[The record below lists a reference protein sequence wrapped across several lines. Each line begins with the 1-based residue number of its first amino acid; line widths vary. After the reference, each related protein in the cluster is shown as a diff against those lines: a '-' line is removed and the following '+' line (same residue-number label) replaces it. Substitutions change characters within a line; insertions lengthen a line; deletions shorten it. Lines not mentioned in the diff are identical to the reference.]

1 MAFVVSGLTDYT
13 KEVKTDLLV
22 KSMFSGKTASLLQG
36 AGQVIPGIKSAEILP
51 ILSSD
56 VYFQAD
62 ACGYSPSGTTTI
74 TKRTITVGKVKVE
87 ETLCPKTLET
97 KYTQIGLAAGAP
109 VDMGVFQEQIGN
121 EKASVIAEALET
133 AIWQGDTT
141 GGSGNNAFFDGFLT
155 ILGDLGFGGAGDPI
169 EGNPSTG
176 GGYTQLTS
184 LTSSNIDDAIAK
196 IYSLLPAAIL
206 DKSDL
211 FIAMGTDTFRTYKSW
226 LLTANLFHYAA
237 TETAPLEI
245 VDPLTGIKIYGL
257 NGMNGTNKIVAGRWS
272 NFFLGTDMMDEQE
285 NFQMW
290 FSVDN
295 AEVRFRANFAYGC
308 QLSFPSEIVLFK
320 LP

>member
-1 MAFVVSGLTDYT
+1 MAFVVSGLADYT

-36 AGQVIPGIKSAEILP
+36 AGQVVPGIKSAEILP
-51 ILSSD
+51 ILTSA

-62 ACGYSPSGTTTI
+62 GCGYTPSGTTTL

-97 KYTQIGLAAGAP
+97 KYTQIGLAAGSP
-109 VDMGVFQEQIGN
+109 VDMGVFQDQIGN
-121 EKASVIAEALET
+121 EKAAVIAEALET
-133 AIWQGDTT
+133 AIWQGNVSSGT
-141 GGSGNNAFFDGFLT
+141 GNNAFFDGFLT
-155 ILGDLGFGGAGDPI
+155 ILTGLGFGDAGDPI
-169 EGNPSTG
+169 QGNPTTG
-176 GGYTQLTS
+176 GGWTQLTS

-196 IYSLLPAAIL
+196 IYSLLPAGIL

-226 LLTANLFHYAA
+226 LLSANLFHYAA
-237 TETAPLEI
+237 TESAPLEI

-272 NFFLGTDMMDEQE
+272 NFFIGTDMMSEEEDWK
-285 NFQMW
+285 MW
-290 FSVDN
+290 YSQDSD
-295 AEVRFRANFAYGC
+295 EVRFRATMKYGT
-308 QLSFPSEIVLFK
+308 QIAFPQEVVYFVI
-320 LP
+320 